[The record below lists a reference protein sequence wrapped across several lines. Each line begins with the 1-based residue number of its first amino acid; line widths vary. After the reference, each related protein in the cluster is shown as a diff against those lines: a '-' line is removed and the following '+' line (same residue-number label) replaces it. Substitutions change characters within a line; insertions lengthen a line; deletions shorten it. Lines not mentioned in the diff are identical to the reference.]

1 MMRFTHLRGLVRN
14 ARGSMAIETA
24 LIAPALAALALGAFD
39 ASMLVAREQHL
50 QSAANEASEIV
61 LAAAGGSGIQSDE
74 LEQLLESSLNLT
86 QVTLTRQYRCGIS
99 TTVSSSMP
107 TCASG
112 EQMYTYAKI
121 AVTDTYTPLWTT
133 FGIGSAVSFNIKR
146 TVQIS

>member
-1 MMRFTHLRGLVRN
+1 MMRLATFRSLVRDG
-14 ARGSMAIETA
+14 RGSMAIETA

-61 LAAAGGSGIQSDE
+61 LAAAGGSGSDSDD

-86 QVTLTRQYRCGIS
+86 QVTLTPQYRCGIS
-99 TTVSSSMP
+99 TTVSPTKP

-112 EQMYTYAKI
+112 EQMYTYAKVT
-121 AVTDTYTPLWTT
+121 VTDTYTPLWTT
-133 FGIGSAVSFNIKR
+133 FGIGSAVSFNIER
-146 TVQIS
+146 TVQMS